1 MRKYWVITEPLRLR
15 ALTVSG
21 IKVQN
26 VLREE
31 DADEVLLLGL
41 FTLAPRVTRHLDT
54 AGGGAGDWWRAS
66 KYLYQYWSEAPQN
79 RHLAPCQSSA
89 PPRWPCRPCTP
100 ALLHCW

>member
-41 FTLAPRVTRHLDT
+41 FTLAGWLDTSIQQEVALVTGDRSVNISINIDQRHLRTDI
-54 AGGGAGDWWRAS
+54 
-66 KYLYQYWSEAPQN
+66 
-79 RHLAPCQSSA
+79 
-89 PPRWPCRPCTP
+89 
-100 ALLHCW
+100 